1 MPLRF
6 DSSQLFK
13 LHHRLC
19 DGDRTAPDELAELIL
34 ESLVEAIA
42 RQFPHTDEQIIW
54 DGIVEAFLD
63 YCARPSQFDE
73 RHRVPLDRFL
83 QMASWRNVANAL
95 RGETRR
101 RRHVETMARI
111 DTTAAVELD
120 PTAGNV
126 IQQEDTTLIQRQ
138 QLGLMNTLQDP
149 KDRQILALRL
159 QGERRTEAFAEIL
172 GISHLPIEAQRRE
185 VKRTKDRIDK
195 ILRRHGGPP

>member
-73 RHRVPLDRFL
+73 RHSVPLDRFL
-83 QMASWRNVANAL
+83 RMASWRNVANAL

-101 RRHVETMARI
+101 RTHMETMARI
-111 DTTAAVELD
+111 DTAAAVKLD

-126 IQQEDTTLIQRQ
+126 LQQEETRQIQRQ
-138 QLGLMNTLQDP
+138 QEALMNTLQDP
-149 KDRQILALRL
+149 KDRQIWALRL
-159 QGERRTEAFAEIL
+159 QGERRTAAFAEIL
-172 GISHLPIEAQRRE
+172 GISHLAIEVQRRE
-185 VKRTKDRIDK
+185 VKRAKDRIDK
-195 ILRRHGGPP
+195 IIRRKGGRP